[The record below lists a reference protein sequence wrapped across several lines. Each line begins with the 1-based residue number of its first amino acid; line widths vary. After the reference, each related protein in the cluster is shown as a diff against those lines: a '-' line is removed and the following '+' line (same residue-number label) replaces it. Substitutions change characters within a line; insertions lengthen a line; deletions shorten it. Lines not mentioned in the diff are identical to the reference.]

1 MSRAEP
7 LIEIAREHCSIE
19 FMNEHDLL
27 AVVEIE
33 EACGLS
39 QWGWEAYRA
48 ELDRPEAIMLVARAR
63 SHHNGTH
70 ASPPIIGYI
79 AARIDAAGELHINN
93 IGVDASARRRGVG
106 SALLGTALKLGA
118 RQGARE
124 ALLEVRAANHIAQ
137 SLYRLH
143 GFQNVGRRRDYYRE
157 PTDDA
162 ILMRI
167 HLTALA

>member
-7 LIEIAREHCSIE
+7 LIEIAQDYCSIE
-19 FMNEHDLL
+19 PMNEHDLL

-39 QWGWEAYRA
+39 QWGWHAYHA
-48 ELDRPEAIMLVARAR
+48 ELERPEAIMLVARPRHDAPYD
-63 SHHNGTH
+63 
-70 ASPPIIGYI
+70 AAPPIIGYI

-93 IGVDASARRRGVG
+93 IGVRATARRRGVG
-106 SALLGTALKLGA
+106 SALLGTALKFGA
-118 RQGARE
+118 RNGARE
-124 ALLEVRAANHIAQ
+124 ALLEVRAANHVAQ
-137 SLYRLH
+137 SLYRRH

-167 HLTALA
+167 HLTASA